1 MRAESQRWQRPRRQR
16 WRRPRY
22 LTLVMAA
29 VLTLC
34 LMAVSPGP
42 DASAAS
48 RAPATSSDSA
58 LASLWP
64 RFSAPR
70 TVLVANATGFS
81 DEDLLTATTL
91 EGLYNGAQRPS
102 RLYLIQ
108 QTQDQFWLTQIPKTV
123 RVVTIPTPASG
134 SAGLLQALL
143 QRFRSVIKGAIVTD
157 PSNSDTN
164 NLATT
169 MAGIDHAIV
178 ISPDQES
185 LAAGLGIPVLYSF
198 DTAAFTADT
207 PVETYEWG
215 VQNLLPY
222 TSTKVTIELSGTI
235 YGNIRDYAVA
245 TKAFVFYLTASE
257 SDEEPLMNTII
268 EHDPVNTPILGYVP
282 DENPDVADLSELGY
296 YLNGSN
302 TVTNESFWASM
313 PSPASLRQPTRA
325 AALAAEPGTVYVA
338 LLVSDGDNLGYLQQ
352 SLPSTWQGTD
362 LGAVPAG
369 WTIAPGA
376 VYYDPTLLEYYYRHL
391 PRDSELDAGPSG
403 IGYTSEMS
411 GADMTQFAQLTS
423 EIMAKDDLATVDTY
437 EPPTDLSQ
445 YAEGGSPAGVSKDGP
460 LLYAQYGN
468 TAVYGQT
475 SGYLNTM
482 EPLFCNIE
490 QQAAT
495 EQPGGAPLFLEP
507 LVNGFDYNGSDM
519 LQIAQSL
526 AIAAKSDGLRIV
538 FTTPTELELTM
549 KRYYAGRETGL
560 PAANVQ
566 SMTGAQVLAEP
577 SAGTPL
583 PTGTVQVTGT
593 NLVTNPSGASGT
605 AGWTTSGG
613 SVSATTYQGEPALQW
628 TSDTTDSDTWVHYY
642 PDVTDGDTYTFT
654 ADVAGSGQV
663 YMDVYTGATDETTL
677 PVQLS
682 PAYQKL
688 TWTVTIPSTAP
699 TGQTGSAPQL
709 QIRDVGAGPVSVDIS
724 NASVAASTAA
734 C

>member
-1 MRAESQRWQRPRRQR
+1 MRAETRRWRPRWQRPR
-16 WRRPRY
+16 Y
-22 LTLVMAA
+22 LGLAVAA
-29 VLTLC
+29 AGMLC

-48 RAPATSSDSA
+48 RAPAASPGPAPT
-58 LASLWP
+58 SLWP
-64 RFSAPR
+64 RFSPPR
-70 TVLVANATGFS
+70 TVLVANATGLS
-81 DEDLLTATTL
+81 GEELLTATTL
-91 EGLYNGAQRPS
+91 EGVYNAVQRPS

-108 QTQDQFWLTQIPKTV
+108 QAQDQFWLTQLPKSV
-123 RVVTIPTPASG
+123 HVATIPTPASG

-169 MAGIDHAIV
+169 LAGIDHAIV

-185 LAAGLGIPVLYSF
+185 LAASLGIPVLYSF

-215 VQNLLPY
+215 VQNLLPH

-245 TKAFVFYLTASE
+245 TKAFVFYLSATTA
-257 SDEEPLMNTII
+257 EEPLMNTII

-302 TVTNESFWASM
+302 TVTNESFWTSI
-313 PSPASLRQPTRA
+313 PSPRALQQKTRPA
-325 AALAAEPGTVYVA
+325 PLAAESGTVYVA
-338 LLVSDGDNLGYLQQ
+338 LLVSDGDNISYLQQ
-352 SLPSTWQGTD
+352 NLPSTWQGTD

-369 WTIAPGA
+369 WTIAPAA
-376 VYYDPTLLEYYYRHL
+376 VYLNPTLLEYYYRNL
-391 PRDSELDAGPSG
+391 PADSELDAGPSG
-403 IGYTSEMS
+403 IGYASEMS
-411 GADMTQFAQLTS
+411 GTDMTQFSELTS
-423 EIMAKDDLATVDTY
+423 EIMAKDDLRTVDTY
-437 EPPTDLSQ
+437 EPPADLSQ
-445 YAEGGSPAGVSKDGP
+445 YARENSPVGVSKDGP
-460 LLYAQYGN
+460 LVYEQSGN
-468 TAVYGQT
+468 TVIYGQT
-475 SGYLNTM
+475 SGYINTI
-482 EPLFCNIE
+482 EPLFCTID

-495 EQPGGAPLFLEP
+495 EQSGGAPLFLEP
-507 LVNGFDYNGSDM
+507 LINGYDYNGPDM
-519 LQIAQSL
+519 LRIAQSL
-526 AIAAKSDGLRIV
+526 ALAAKSEGLNIV

-549 KRYYAGRETGL
+549 KRYYAGLETGL

-577 SAGTPL
+577 SAGTPF

-605 AGWTTSGG
+605 AGWTASGG

-628 TSDTTDSDTWVHYY
+628 TSDTTNSETWVHYY
-642 PDVTDGDTYTFT
+642 PDVTNGDTYTFT
-654 ADVAGSGQV
+654 ADVTGSGQV
-663 YMDVYTGATDETTL
+663 YMDVYTGTTDEMTL
-677 PVQLS
+677 PVQLGS
-682 PAYQKL
+682 TYQKL

-699 TGQTGSAPQL
+699 TGQTGNAPQL

-724 NASVAASTAA
+724 NASVAASTAP